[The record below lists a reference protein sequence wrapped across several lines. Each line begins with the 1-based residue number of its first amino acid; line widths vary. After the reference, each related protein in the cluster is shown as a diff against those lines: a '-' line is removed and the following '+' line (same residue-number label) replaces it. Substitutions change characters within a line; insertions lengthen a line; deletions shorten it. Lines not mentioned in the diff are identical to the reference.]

1 MTWLELPAVK
11 WILPIP
17 VLLVIAPVVWWFF
30 RATWRE
36 LDADAITVRKDLA
49 ARGEIDY
56 RPMVA
61 LTLVTFILTFHE
73 YYGRPDFYM
82 RAIHGLIDAHVRA
95 HPGSIF
101 DLQHYD
107 ELYMRSWWGF
117 TRVAGYALPL
127 AIWPLFFRRD
137 SVLDFGLRGR
147 GFRAHA
153 WIYALCVVVMIP
165 VLVIVSMQPDFADYY
180 PMYKQAGRSWLDFA
194 IWEIVYLAQFFTL
207 ELFFRGFILRA
218 LRSFGAGA
226 IFAMAVPYCM
236 IHYGKPYLEASVAV
250 IAGVVLGS
258 LAMRTRSIYAGFLV
272 HATVAVL
279 MDILALDRRH
289 GLPSLLTYDSARHLQ
304 FPNPR
309 VLVWIAWALALA
321 VLAAKVRRSWPQI
334 AAVLRRPPRKFPLPT
349 PQGEGQGE
357 GPPP

>member
-1 MTWLELPAVK
+1 
-11 WILPIP
+11 
-17 VLLVIAPVVWWFF
+17 
-30 RATWRE
+30 
-36 LDADAITVRKDLA
+36 
-49 ARGEIDY
+49 
-56 RPMVA
+56 
-61 LTLVTFILTFHE
+61 
-73 YYGRPDFYM
+73 
-82 RAIHGLIDAHVRA
+82 
-95 HPGSIF
+95 
-101 DLQHYD
+101 
-107 ELYMRSWWGF
+107 
-117 TRVAGYALPL
+117 
-127 AIWPLFFRRD
+127 
-137 SVLDFGLRGR
+137 
-147 GFRAHA
+147 
-153 WIYALCVVVMIP
+153 MIP

-194 IWEIVYLAQFFTL
+194 LWEIVYLAQFFTL

-226 IFAMAVPYCM
+226 IWAMVVPYCM

-321 VLAAKVRRSWPQI
+321 VLAAKVRRSWPAI
-334 AAVLRRPPRKFPLPT
+334 SGGRATGPGEPGINGRAPAFLRGPEPSPRRRHPHIHLTTPLTRSPTRKAPPCAPSSCPNTVPPPPSSSARSPTRRPAANEIAVRMAGASVNPVDWKQRSGALT
-349 PQGEGQGE
+349 GVHAADAAGGARARRVRH
-357 GPPP
+357 GRRARAGRHGLRGR

>member
-36 LDADAITVRKDLA
+36 LDADAITVRRDLA

-117 TRVAGYALPL
+117 TRVAGYVC
-127 AIWPLFFRRD
+127 RSR
-137 SVLDFGLRGR
+137 SGR
-147 GFRAHA
+147 
-153 WIYALCVVVMIP
+153 C
-165 VLVIVSMQPDFADYY
+165 SFA
-180 PMYKQAGRSWLDFA
+180 ATACSTSGCA
-194 IWEIVYLAQFFTL
+194 
-207 ELFFRGFILRA
+207 
-218 LRSFGAGA
+218 GAG
-226 IFAMAVPYCM
+226 
-236 IHYGKPYLEASVAV
+236 
-250 IAGVVLGS
+250 
-258 LAMRTRSIYAGFLV
+258 
-272 HATVAVL
+272 
-279 MDILALDRRH
+279 
-289 GLPSLLTYDSARHLQ
+289 SA
-304 FPNPR
+304 
-309 VLVWIAWALALA
+309 
-321 VLAAKVRRSWPQI
+321 
-334 AAVLRRPPRKFPLPT
+334 PT
-349 PQGEGQGE
+349 PGSTRCAWS
-357 GPPP
+357 